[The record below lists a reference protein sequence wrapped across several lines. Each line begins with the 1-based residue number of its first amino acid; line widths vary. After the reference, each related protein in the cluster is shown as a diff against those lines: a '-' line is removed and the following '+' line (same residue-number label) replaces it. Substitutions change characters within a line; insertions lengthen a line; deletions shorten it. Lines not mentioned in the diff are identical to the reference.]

1 MATYVTD
8 VLREIAM
15 AISTMIAGLIGTLY
29 DVILALGTSR
39 IFTDEFYVNFASK
52 VGLLLGIYMLFRL
65 MLALITYLVDPDKI
79 SDKKEGAGKIVVRVI
94 VVIVLLASYN
104 TLFNTLYN
112 VQNEVLTSDFFPNL
126 FFDKDAT
133 IIQNGGKFAL
143 QYSSIFAS
151 LEKADDTGTLLI
163 NLPTEDEL
171 VELYGIGGPL
181 NWVGF
186 HAALRYMV
194 IQKAQ
199 LSYNIPILGGLLMS
213 MDTFFS
219 SDHDAYAYHFDA
231 IPCLIFL
238 GFMCYSMFIYAIK
251 LGARVAQLA
260 FLQLIAPVPI
270 ISYMDPKSESLKKWA
285 KITAVTYADVFV
297 RMAIFFFIAFFSYQ
311 TMGAK
316 IVNVNNA
323 SFGSEW
329 LVKLLIMCGMLIVGN
344 KFPDLLKKIFN
355 LGDAGEFGLSAKN
368 AMGILYNPFRKNNAM
383 IGGAISSGVGAIV
396 GGGKGLEI
404 ATSMLRGGKEGL
416 KSGKFFGSI
425 TGGYHGGIDASRA
438 RSIVEAGGPV
448 DSDGVRSDYLA
459 LLRNQN
465 TRYMNFK
472 NEDKYMKSEK
482 DALSRIKSAISGAS
496 VISKYQSEN
505 ENYIGDERKQ
515 REKQLSAMKKY
526 LYNRSMGIDTVP
538 SDLAEKEKGM
548 VDDFITGSSGQRTA
562 NSIWQN
568 YNAANAQADAINSLE
583 SRAVVLDKYG
593 NNSNSFG
600 HIESYDDIQKY
611 IDNAEAVSNHLNN
624 SAEAQQYERDHKVA
638 MGLRVSGNKF
648 NEQPVGPRRG
658 GRRGGLGGPPPG
670 GPSPF

>member
-15 AISTMIAGLIGTLY
+15 GISTMIAGLIGTLY
-29 DVILALGTSR
+29 DVIFALGTSR
-39 IFTDEFYVNFASK
+39 IFTDDFYVNFASK

-126 FFDKDAT
+126 FFDKDAA

-151 LEKADDTGTLLI
+151 LEKADDAGTLLI

-171 VELYGIGGPL
+171 IELYGRGGPL

-186 HAALRYMV
+186 HAALRYMS

-231 IPCLIFL
+231 VPCLIFL

-316 IVNVNNA
+316 IVNVSNA

-344 KFPDLLKKIFN
+344 KFPDTLKKIFN

-416 KSGKFFGSI
+416 KSGKFLGSI
-425 TGGYHGGIDASRA
+425 AGGYRGGIDASRA

-482 DALSRIKSAISGAS
+482 DALSRIKSAISGSS

-583 SRAVVLDKYG
+583 SRAVVLDKNG

-648 NEQPVGPRRG
+648 NDQPVGPRHG
-658 GRRGGLGGPPPG
+658 GRRGGPGGPPPG
-670 GPSPF
+670 GPRPF